1 MTSQRK
7 RLALSQHDVAFLMG
21 THGGAGISRYEQ
33 SSQLPNLETALAL
46 EAILQ
51 TSIKDLFSGLY
62 EEVLK
67 RVVIRAQTLMYKNER
82 GRSAIRKRRS
92 LTIIISLRPVNA
104 RSTCKTAIKNIS
116 TY

>member
-1 MTSQRK
+1 
-7 RLALSQHDVAFLMG
+7 MG

-51 TSIKDLFSGLY
+51 IPIRDLFSGLY

-67 RVVIRAQTLMYKNER
+67 RAVVRAKTLMHKNER
-82 GRSAIRKRRS
+82 GRHAIRKRRT
-92 LTIIISLRPVNA
+92 LAAIISLAPDNA
-104 RSTCKTAIKNIS
+104 RSTCKTATKS
-116 TY
+116 SQTY